1 MYMILK
7 WKDNNKKLTALKTPN
22 NSIKLFLEPNEAK
35 DHINQQKTPDNMRVV
50 SIEPCISC

>member
-1 MYMILK
+1 MILK